1 MSTAAVVAARRDVA
15 LQAGLVAFGV
25 TLIGV
30 VFNLLRLAA
39 GLDAG
44 SVAAALAAFL
54 VLLLVGIV
62 LSRRLG
68 LGPQGLGFTWPAPF
82 PAVVGTVAATAVLV
96 GAAWITA
103 PHLQLPRPAQFMSGL
118 LLFGAGTAPAEELLF
133 RGVLYGWLL
142 DRTGPAAAV
151 VITSLSF
158 ALAHV
163 PVYGWSSFAV
173 ATAAGFL
180 FGWLRWW
187 ARSIWPALGL
197 HVLADLAIL
206 WL

>member
-1 MSTAAVVAARRDVA
+1 MSTSVPVAARRDA
-15 LQAGLVAFGV
+15 AFQAGLVAFV
-25 TLIGV
+25 ITLIGV

-39 GLDAG
+39 GLDEG
-44 SVAAALAAFL
+44 SLAAALAAF
-54 VLLLVGIV
+54 VLLLIVGLG
-62 LSRRLG
+62 LSRHLG
-68 LGPQGLGFTWPAPF
+68 LGPRELGFNRPAPL
-82 PAVVGTVAATAVLV
+82 PAIAGTAAAAVVLV

-103 PHLQLPRPAQFMSGL
+103 PHLELPRPAQLMSGL

-133 RGVLYGWLL
+133 RGALYGWLL

-173 ATAAGFL
+173 ATAAGVL

-187 ARSIWPALGL
+187 SGSLWPAIGL
-197 HVLADLAIL
+197 HVLADLSIL